1 MRKTIIIRDDHELVC
16 RDKETMLSDDIL
28 GVTGENNATILY
40 FVTPEKINGIEISE
54 FEMIAVFNGT
64 FGNFKKE
71 VKNNELPLT
80 FDLTQSEYVDVSV
93 QFEMDGEI
101 KWKSFDKHFYFIRGN
116 DDSGINVIDTAKA
129 EQREADRTEL
139 AGVVTELTGEDFT
152 AAEWNELI
160 DVTAELPVK
169 TEQDI
174 IDLRDCTD
182 LRYAFER
189 CTTLPSILV
198 DTFNLETDEDTAEK
212 IYIRLPYL
220 NTKNMVFNIWSPAHS
235 SLKISKSIVECGF
248 DVSACKT
255 ISTTQN
261 SPFVNANYLQRTK
274 LTGIRSLDRMWY
286 MFYRSV
292 GLVEIELGDSGT
304 APEALDS
311 LYWQAAFSGCRNLQA
326 ITGDPLDMSRGD
338 YYSDAND
345 KAETR
350 TFYNCESLR
359 YVRFKVGTICRD
371 LDLSYCPAL
380 IKKYEAT
387 TDDPGTLLSI
397 INGVRDYTGAE
408 DPITIKFS
416 TFVKSYLSS
425 WRCTIDEQTGLYVYS
440 DRNSDNTMWTILTTA
455 KGVVIS

>member
-1 MRKTIIIRDDHELVC
+1 MINKITVSEKRGLFPEYANLGTI
-16 RDKETMLSDDIL
+16 
-28 GVTGENNATILY
+28 GEKNATTLLFLLPDTLQGY
-40 FVTPEKINGIEISE
+40 SE
-54 FEMIAVFNGT
+54 NIVCETSQGSFTYDVSNDA
-64 FGNFKKE
+64 
-71 VKNNELPLT
+71 
-80 FDLTQSEYVDVSV
+80 FDLPSEVLTGSTLDL
-93 QFEMDGEI
+93 QLILRDGDKI
-101 KWKSFDKHFYFIRGN
+101 IWKSIPYTFTLN
-116 DDSGINVIDTAKA
+116 PTLDDSGINVIDTAKA
-129 EQREADRTEL
+129 EQRETDRTEL
-139 AGVVTELTGEDFT
+139 AGVVTDLTGEDLS
-152 AAEWNELI
+152 AAEWDELLNA
-160 DVTAELPVK
+160 TAELPVK
-169 TEQDI
+169 TEQDVV
-174 IDLRDCTD
+174 DLRDCTD
-182 LRYAFER
+182 LRYAFEC

-198 DTFNLETDEDTAEK
+198 DTFNLETDEETAEN

-220 NTKNMVFNIWSPAHS
+220 NTKNMFYNIWSPAHS

-248 DVSACKT
+248 DVSACKA

-261 SPFVNANYLQRTK
+261 SLFVSANYLQRTK

-286 MFYRSV
+286 MFYGSV

-338 YYSDAND
+338 YYSDANN
-345 KAETR
+345 KAGTQ

-359 YVRFKVGTICRD
+359 YVRFKVGTICHD
-371 LDLSYCPAL
+371 LDLSYCPVL